1 MDSIYIFNSHMIAPY
16 PKTLCCRD
24 FPKADWSENLFKQ
37 PPTIMVPP
45 APLIRLFVAPTPA
58 LPHDFRFQYIPAMSP
73 KGESV
78 GEIARVNGN
87 LPYVPT

>member
-1 MDSIYIFNSHMIAPY
+1 
-16 PKTLCCRD
+16 
-24 FPKADWSENLFKQ
+24 
-37 PPTIMVPP
+37 MVPP